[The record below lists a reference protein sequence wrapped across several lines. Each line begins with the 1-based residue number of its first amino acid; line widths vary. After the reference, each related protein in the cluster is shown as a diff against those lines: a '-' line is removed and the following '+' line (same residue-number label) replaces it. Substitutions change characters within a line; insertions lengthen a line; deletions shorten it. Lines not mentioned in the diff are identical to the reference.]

1 MILIISSHK
10 NVLFNLNLILPH
22 KMRSQAG
29 AMTSSWQLCHLLGRP
44 VWPFLQQQ
52 SCFHGHSLP
61 HTLPVSDQSNS
72 YSEPFLV
79 LLALIKGP
87 SHTELERIIW
97 WPHSFHVM
105 VHTHPYDLLHE
116 KIRRHHCAFALESTE
131 NLRSS
136 LSQWLRLICPSAV
149 CVTPG
154 SHGTEIV
161 GVMRSCDL
169 SQPIHW
175 ILHLLTNCTLLL
187 LSNDSVSWGCTC
199 FFLLF

>member
-1 MILIISSHK
+1 M
-10 NVLFNLNLILPH
+10 
-22 KMRSQAG
+22 
-29 AMTSSWQLCHLLGRP
+29 
-44 VWPFLQQQ
+44 
-52 SCFHGHSLP
+52 
-61 HTLPVSDQSNS
+61 
-72 YSEPFLV
+72 
-79 LLALIKGP
+79 KGP

-105 VHTHPYDLLHE
+105 AHTHPYDLLHD

-131 NLRSS
+131 NLCCS
-136 LSQWLRLICPSAV
+136 LSQRLRLICPSVV

-169 SQPIHW
+169 GQPIHW

-199 FFLLF
+199 FFWFFNTNWKWQEGFCQTRTWGQFWSVLWNQMLYSLLKLRELFNTDVYRYWTYLLLTFIFQKFKLLYIS